1 MAVWFHDGKKGDPN
15 WLQEIFLLEK
25 SGEDLGRYTLGCGPP
40 EPDPEEEADDDERG
54 E

>member
-25 SGEDLGRYTLGCGPP
+25 SGEDLRRYTLGCGPP